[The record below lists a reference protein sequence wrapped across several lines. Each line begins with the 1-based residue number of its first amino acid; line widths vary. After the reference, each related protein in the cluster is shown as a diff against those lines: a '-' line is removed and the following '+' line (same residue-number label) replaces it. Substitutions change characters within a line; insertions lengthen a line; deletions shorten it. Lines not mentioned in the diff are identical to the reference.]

1 MEKEK
6 KMTFGDKVKQRKEE
20 MRLSNNELG
29 RRVDLSGQAIAD
41 IINGKTVQP
50 KIETVVKLSKALEV
64 PLGWLAEGIEAFFNR
79 NLDEEILKYSLN
91 EGSIEYGVEIE
102 QKQSELFDYRESVIR
117 VLAEKLNEA
126 QSENSVLRKEI
137 EALKKTIADN
147 EAKRELRKAE
157 IQKGKDLL
165 N

>member
-1 MEKEK
+1 
-6 KMTFGDKVKQRKEE
+6 
-20 MRLSNNELG
+20 
-29 RRVDLSGQAIAD
+29 
-41 IINGKTVQP
+41 
-50 KIETVVKLSKALEV
+50 
-64 PLGWLAEGIEAFFNR
+64 
-79 NLDEEILKYSLN
+79 LDEEILKYSLN